1 MKLGKIDRLLRERG
15 DGRVAERDRLS
26 VQQTVSS
33 YGFSLAVTVVTE
45 QPPLTPWPCHVPT
58 QKEIED
64 AQTEGVAT
72 QLQET
77 GVLNSEDI
85 QMVYSTVHG

>member
-1 MKLGKIDRLLRERG
+1 M
-15 DGRVAERDRLS
+15 
-26 VQQTVSS
+26 
-33 YGFSLAVTVVTE
+33 TVVTE

-85 QMVYSTVHG
+85 QIEDSSGHGWVLMIMNH